1 MDTSQVFSSF
11 MKATNSMMCVWDC
24 SGFKTGVHSPQSGA
38 YWVALLFFLDCSG
51 EAGCYAMR
59 TLEQPYGETDLVRS

>member
-1 MDTSQVFSSF
+1 
-11 MKATNSMMCVWDC
+11 MMCVWDC